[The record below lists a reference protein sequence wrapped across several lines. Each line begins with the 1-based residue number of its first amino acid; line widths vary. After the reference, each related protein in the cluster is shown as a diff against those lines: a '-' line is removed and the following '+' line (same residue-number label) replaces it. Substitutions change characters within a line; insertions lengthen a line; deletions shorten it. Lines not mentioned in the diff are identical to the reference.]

1 MTRAEKKNPKLKQE
15 RKKEKSHP
23 KEINHSHRVPTTKI
37 TMPIIMIVM
46 ITIRIT
52 GVRRGET
59 MAVAL
64 TDMA

>member
-1 MTRAEKKNPKLKQE
+1 
-15 RKKEKSHP
+15 
-23 KEINHSHRVPTTKI
+23 
-37 TMPIIMIVM
+37 MPIIMIVM